1 MSRRLLDFAAYRRAA
16 LAMVAGAAIIWAG
29 CSGKKPE
36 ATPGVSVQAATVQQK
51 TIYEIVSAEA
61 VLYPKTEASIVPKIS
76 APVEKFYVNRGS
88 HVKAGQLLA
97 ELENRDLQAAVTQA
111 KGAYEQAEAAY
122 ATNTQVN
129 LPAQIQNAQ
138 LDAKATRQAMES
150 ARMVYESREKLYKS
164 GAISRNLL
172 EQARVAYTQANNQ
185 YQMAKARLEGLE
197 KVGQSA
203 GEKTAEGQ
211 LAAAKGAY
219 EAALAQLQY
228 SEIRSPISGVVT
240 DRPLFEGQ
248 MATAGTPLMTIM
260 DLSHV
265 IGRAYVSPEQASQL
279 HVGDAATI
287 ILGNGRDSVPA
298 KVTVVSPA
306 LDPNSTTVQIWVE
319 AANPGE
325 KLRPGAT
332 VNVQIVVRSVQNAL
346 VVPAA
351 AVLTGDGGAT
361 TVMVISSDHVAHQTS
376 VRTGI
381 RQDNEVQIISGLRA
395 GQQVVSEGAYGLP
408 DGAKVQIS
416 TPAASAAGDN

>member
-1 MSRRLLDFAAYRRAA
+1 MIAAAV
-16 LAMVAGAAIIWAG
+16 VASGG
-29 CSGKKPE
+29 CSGKKPQS
-36 ATPGVSVQAATVQQK
+36 TPGVSVQAATVQRK
-51 TIYEIVSAEA
+51 TISEVVSTEA
-61 VLYPKTEASIVPKIS
+61 VLYPKNEASIVPKIT

-88 HVKAGQLLA
+88 HVKAGQRVA
-97 ELENRDLQAAVTQA
+97 QLENKDLQAAVTQA

-129 LPAQIQNAQ
+129 LPAQIQNAR
-138 LDAKATRQAMES
+138 LDANATHQAMES
-150 ARMVYESREKLYKS
+150 ARMVYQSREKLYKS
-164 GAISRNLL
+164 GAISRNLM
-172 EQARVAYTQANNQ
+172 EQARVAYIQANNQ
-185 YQMAKARLEGLE
+185 YQMAEARLQGLQ

-203 GEKTAEGQ
+203 GKQTAEGQ

-228 SEIRSPISGVVT
+228 SEIRSPINGVVT

-279 HVGDAATI
+279 HVGDTATI
-287 ILGNGRDSVPA
+287 ISGNGGAPVPA

-306 LDPNSTTVQIWVE
+306 LDPNSTTVQVWVE

-332 VNVQIVVRSVQNAL
+332 VNVQMVARSVKNAL

-351 AVLTGDGGAT
+351 AVLTGDGGVT
-361 TVMVISSDHVAHQTS
+361 TVMVVGADHVAHQTN
-376 VRTGI
+376 VQTGI
-381 RQDNEVQIISGLRA
+381 RQDDEVQIMSGLRE
-395 GQQVVSEGAYGLP
+395 GQQVVTEGAYGLP
-408 DGAKVQIS
+408 DGAKVQIANS
-416 TPAASAAGDN
+416 AAPVAGDN

>member
-1 MSRRLLDFAAYRRAA
+1 MIAAA
-16 LAMVAGAAIIWAG
+16 VVVSGG
-29 CSGKKPE
+29 CSGKKPQS
-36 ATPGVSVQAATVQQK
+36 TPGVSVQAATVQRK
-51 TIYEIVSAEA
+51 TISEVVSTEA
-61 VLYPKTEASIVPKIS
+61 VLYPKNEASIVPKIT

-88 HVKAGQLLA
+88 HVKAGQRVA
-97 ELENRDLQAAVTQA
+97 QLENKDLQAAVTQA

-129 LPAQIQNAQ
+129 LPAQIQNAR
-138 LDAKATRQAMES
+138 LDANATHQAMES
-150 ARMVYESREKLYKS
+150 ARMVYQSREKLYKS
-164 GAISRNLL
+164 GAISRNLM
-172 EQARVAYTQANNQ
+172 EQARVAYIQANNQ
-185 YQMAKARLEGLE
+185 YQMAEARLQGLQ

-203 GEKTAEGQ
+203 GKQTAEGQ

-228 SEIRSPISGVVT
+228 SEIRSPISGIVT

-260 DLSHV
+260 DLSRV

-287 ILGNGRDSVPA
+287 ISGNGGAPVPA

-306 LDPNSTTVQIWVE
+306 LDPNSTTVQVWVE

-332 VNVQIVVRSVQNAL
+332 VNVQMVARSVKNAL

-351 AVLTGDGGAT
+351 AVLTGDGGVT
-361 TVMVISSDHVAHQTS
+361 TVMVVGADHVAHQTN
-376 VRTGI
+376 VQTGI
-381 RQDNEVQIISGLRA
+381 RQDDEVQIMSGLRE
-395 GQQVVSEGAYGLP
+395 GQQVVTEGAYGLP
-408 DGAKVQIS
+408 DGAKVQIANS
-416 TPAASAAGDN
+416 AAPMAGDN